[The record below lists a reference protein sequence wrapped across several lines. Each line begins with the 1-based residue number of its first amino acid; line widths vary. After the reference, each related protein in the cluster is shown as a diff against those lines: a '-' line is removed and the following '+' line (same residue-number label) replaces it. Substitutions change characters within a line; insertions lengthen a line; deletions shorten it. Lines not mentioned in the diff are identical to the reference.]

1 MHGWYGC
8 SGWNRTIAAGG
19 SVGRRGVL
27 AKRLTVTAL
36 PCLSATSVQ
45 NKERHPPNY
54 GGCL

>member
-1 MHGWYGC
+1 MGKGVQ
-8 SGWNRTIAAGG
+8 GGDRTIAADG

-36 PCLSATSVQ
+36 PCLSVTSVQ